1 MACLMSFIFSY
12 LGAIFGACLHDVIY
26 DLGALG
32 ESQGNNFL
40 PHTSL
45 ACILYENP
53 F

>member
-1 MACLMSFIFSY
+1 MLDIMACLIFIFFY
-12 LGAIFGACLHDVIY
+12 LMLSFAIY